1 MKRSKYYFSLGCLLF
16 FASIASAQTF
26 KAGDKVE
33 ALIGNTWKQVYIVKA
48 LAGKSSTY
56 EVRVNRTNNG
66 KTMMTTVVLD
76 KSKLRLPQNTTIN
89 NPVITVLKPVS
100 SNLHLGRYELYSG
113 IPSMYLGHLILLA
126 DGRYKVAFDSEE
138 DNYDESGRYT
148 FNESTSTIEWQ
159 SGMFKNNNWGGKLV
173 KKEGAGYRIEFN
185 KAAFADSSN

>member
-1 MKRSKYYFSLGCLLF
+1 MKSSKYLFFLWSLLL
-16 FASIASAQTF
+16 FASIGSAQTF

-33 ALIGNTWKQVYIVKA
+33 ALIGNTWKQVSVIRT
-48 LAGKSSTY
+48 LAGKSNTY

-66 KTMMTTVVLD
+66 KNIATNLVLD
-76 KSKLRLPQNTTIN
+76 KSKIRLPQTTTVK
-89 NPVITVLKPVS
+89 NPVITVPKPIS
-100 SNLHLGRYELYSG
+100 PNLHLGRYELYSG

-148 FNESTSTIEWQ
+148 FNENTNTIEWQ

-173 KKEGAGYRIEFN
+173 KKGGAGFRIEFN

>member
-89 NPVITVLKPVS
+89 NPLITELKPVS
-100 SNLHLGRYELYSG
+100 TNLHLGRYELYSG

>member
-1 MKRSKYYFSLGCLLF
+1 MKIPKYFLSLWSLLL
-16 FASIASAQTF
+16 FASITSAQTF

-33 ALIGNTWKQVYIVKA
+33 ALIGNTWKPVSVIKA
-48 LAGKSSTY
+48 LAGKSHAY
-56 EVRVNRTNNG
+56 EVRVNRTING
-66 KTMMTTVVLD
+66 KTMVTTVVLD
-76 KSKLRLPQNTTIN
+76 KSKLRFPQNTTIN
-89 NPVITVLKPVS
+89 NPVIAVAKPVS

-148 FNESTSTIEWQ
+148 FNENTNTIEWL

-173 KKEGAGYRIEFN
+173 KKESAGYRIEFN

>member
-1 MKRSKYYFSLGCLLF
+1 MKIQKYLFSFWSLLLF
-16 FASIASAQTF
+16 ASVTSAQTF
-26 KAGDKVE
+26 KTGDKVE
-33 ALIGNTWKQVYIVKA
+33 ALIGNTWKQVSVIKA
-48 LAGKSSTY
+48 LAGKSNTY
-56 EVRVNRTNNG
+56 EVRVNRTING
-66 KTMMTTVVLD
+66 KSMVTTVVLD

-89 NPVITVLKPVS
+89 NPVMPVTKPVS

-126 DGRYKVAFDSEE
+126 DGRYKVAFDSDE

-148 FNESTSTIEWQ
+148 FNENTNTIEWQ

-173 KKEGAGYRIEFN
+173 KKESAGYRIEFN

>member
-33 ALIGNTWKQVYIVKA
+33 ALIGNTWKPVYIVKA

-89 NPVITVLKPVS
+89 NPLITVLKPVS
-100 SNLHLGRYELYSG
+100 TNLHLGRYELYSG